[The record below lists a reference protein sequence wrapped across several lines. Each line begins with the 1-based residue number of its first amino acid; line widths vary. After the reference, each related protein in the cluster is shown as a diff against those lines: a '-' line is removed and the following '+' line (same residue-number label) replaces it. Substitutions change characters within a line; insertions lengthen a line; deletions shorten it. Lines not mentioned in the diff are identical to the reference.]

1 MKSFVRLSL
10 AGFLTTATAW
20 PCTTMVVTKGASAD
34 GSVIVA
40 HSDDS
45 EMADPRVMYVPAK
58 DWPTGS
64 KRPIYPFI
72 LGPQRYVGSSRGPG
86 YVFPG
91 LPLTAPLTYIDQVP
105 HTFAYFDGTYAI
117 MNEHQLSIGEC
128 TDAAKANVNPGPAQ
142 IDISELSRIAVERCK
157 KAREAVVLIG
167 KLAEQLGYYGWG
179 ETLIIA
185 DTEEAFVFE
194 VSGTPSGKGAL
205 WAAKKVPDGT
215 FFVAANEFRIRDLD
229 PKERDSLMATDLAKT
244 LRDLKWWNEDPSKP
258 IDWLVAASPGEYN
271 HPYYSLRRVWRV
283 MDRVNPDLKL
293 SPWVEDGY
301 TRAYPFSIK
310 PKNKLSVADVM
321 SLYRD
326 YYQDTEFDMSKGLSG
341 GPFGDPVRFTGPYDP
356 AQNVPTSGAYGSA
369 STGKDPTL
377 QGAFER
383 PVSIF
388 YCGFAY
394 VCQARGWMPSNIGG
408 VMWLGFDAPLTTVFM
423 PFYAGMTQ
431 LPSSVQTGDTSVF
444 DRKSMFWAFNYVSN
458 YLAIKFDYMIKD
470 VQSAQREIE
479 GKAFAMQPAVESA
492 ALQLNS
498 IDPKLANEYLTNYC
512 VDNASRVLAKWWALS
527 DTLIQKYADGY
538 VNDPSIGT
546 KIGYPA
552 WWRKDVGFQNGP
564 TSYKKPGNK

>member
-1 MKSFVRLSL
+1 MASLSRVLGLSL
-10 AGFLTTATAW
+10 AFAAVFAR

-45 EMADPRVMYVPAK
+45 ELADPRVMYVPAK
-58 DWPTGS
+58 DWPAGS
-64 KRPIYPFI
+64 KRPIYPFV

-91 LPLTAPLTYIDQVP
+91 LAATVPLTTIDQVP
-105 HTFAYFDGTYAI
+105 HTYAYFDGTYAI

-128 TDAAKANVNPGPAQ
+128 TDAAKANVNPGPAS
-142 IDISELSRIAVERCK
+142 IDISEMSRIAVERCK
-157 KAREAVVLIG
+157 KAREAIQLMG
-167 KLAEQLGYYGWG
+167 KIAEQLGYYGWG
-179 ETLIIA
+179 ETLIVA
-185 DTEEAFVFE
+185 DTEEAFIFE
-194 VSGTPSGKGAL
+194 ISGTPSGKGAL

-229 PKERDSLMATDLAKT
+229 PKDPDTMMSTNLAAN
-244 LRDLKWWNEDPSKP
+244 LRELKWWNEDANKP

-283 MDRVNPDLKL
+283 MDRINPDLKL
-293 SPWVEDGY
+293 SPWVENGY

-310 PKNKLSVADVM
+310 PKNKLSAADVM
-321 SLYRD
+321 NLYRD
-326 YYQDTEFDMSKGLSG
+326 YYQGTEFDMSKGLVG
-341 GPFGDPVRFTGPYDP
+341 GAFGDPVRFTGPYDP
-356 AQNVPTSGAYGSA
+356 AQNVPTSGAYGGA
-369 STGKDPTL
+369 STGKSQKL

-394 VCQARGWMPSNIGG
+394 VCQARGWMPDNVGG
-408 VMWLGFDAPLTTVFM
+408 VVWLGLDAPMTTAFM
-423 PFYAGMTQ
+423 PFYAGITQ
-431 LPSSVQTGDTSVF
+431 MPKSIQTGDTSVF
-444 DRKSMFWAFNYVSN
+444 DRSSMFWAFNYVSN
-458 YLAIKFDYMIKD
+458 YASIKFDYMIKD
-470 VQSAQREIE
+470 IQAKQKDIE
-479 GKAFAMQPAVESA
+479 SKALAMQPAVESA

-498 IDPKLANEYLTNYC
+498 VDPKLANEYLTNYC
-512 VDNASRVLAKWWALS
+512 VDNANRVLASWWSLA

-538 VNDPSIGT
+538 VNDPNIGT
-546 KIGYPA
+546 KIGYPE

-564 TSYKKPGNK
+564 TSYKKKS